1 VEPVALLVSCLH
13 QHNNNSAKEKAMY
26 VIAGVTGHVGSA
38 AARELLARGESVKVL
53 VRNPARGEDWSRQGA
68 EVAVVDLNDRVGLAE
83 ALRGSSGAFV
93 LLPSDYGAADFL
105 GEQRQMADAIAG
117 AVKDSGVPHVVMLS
131 SLGAELA
138 EGTGPILGLHELED
152 RLRET
157 GVVLSAIRCTYF
169 QEKVGDVLGAAQESG
184 IYPVFGESADV
195 PTPMVATRDIGT
207 VVAETLRTSPTTSEV
222 IDLEG
227 PAYTERQVAEKLS
240 AALGK
245 PLQVVTIPQP
255 GWVDAMVEAGFSRH
269 IAEVLAGLYEAG
281 ERGILQPKGDRRL
294 EGRTEID
301 ETIRNLVQSDA

>member
-1 VEPVALLVSCLH
+1 
-13 QHNNNSAKEKAMY
+13 MY
-26 VIAGVTGHVGSA
+26 VIAGVSGHVGSA
-38 AARELLARGESVKVL
+38 AARELLAKGEQVKVL
-53 VRNPARGEDWSRQGA
+53 VRDPAKGEAWSRQGA
-68 EVAVVDLNDRVGLAE
+68 EVAVVDLNNRAGLAE
-83 ALRGSSGAFV
+83 ALRGSSGFFA
-93 LLPSDYGAADFL
+93 LLPSSYTTTDFH
-105 GEQRQMADAIAG
+105 GDQRLMADAIAG

-138 EGTGPILGLHELED
+138 EGTGPLLGLHELEN

-157 GVVLSAIRCTYF
+157 GVVLSAIRCTHF
-169 QEKVGDVLGAAQESG
+169 QEKVEDLLGAAQGAG

-195 PTPMVATRDIGT
+195 PIAMVATRDIGA
-207 VVAETLRTSPTTSEV
+207 VVAETLLSPPSAGQV

-255 GWVDAMVEAGFSRH
+255 GWVDAMVEAGLSRH
-269 IAEVLAGLYEAG
+269 IAEVLVGLYDAG

-294 EGRTEID
+294 QGRTEID
-301 ETIRNLVQSDA
+301 ETLRSLVQTGA